1 MTSARRTAAGWL
13 VVLAGSVLATALLW
27 AVGAPTPA
35 LFGPLLAGLVWA
47 LTSPVGLVL
56 PSLVARSGQAVLGA
70 TIGAVVTA
78 DTLRSLG
85 SDIVPI
91 TLVVLVSLGLS
102 LGAGWLFA
110 LRRDVDLATGVFS
123 MIAGGASGVVAVSRE
138 LGADERV
145 VAVVQYLRV
154 LLILMVM
161 PLVAVA
167 LYGGTAGGGA
177 AVTAGTDLPGDLLFV
192 VLAVGGG
199 LVLARFLSVPAGGLL
214 WPLAVAVALAAT
226 GVLGTVSVPAWL
238 QWPAYAVIGVQVG
251 LRFTRESLRSIAS
264 MLPAVVGLIVALVVA
279 CAGLGWLLVLA
290 TDVDPLTAYLAT
302 TPGGLFAVLAT
313 ALDSDADAAY
323 VLALQVVRLLVILLL
338 MPFLGRFLA
347 RRRAT

>member
-1 MTSARRTAAGWL
+1 MPEARRTAAGW
-13 VVLAGSVLATALLW
+13 VAVLAGSVAATALLW
-27 AVGAPTPA
+27 VVGAPTPA
-35 LFGPLLAGLVWA
+35 LFGPLLAGLLWA
-47 LTSPVGLVL
+47 LTAPTRLVL

-78 DTLRSLG
+78 ETLRSLG
-85 SDIVPI
+85 ADVVPI
-91 TLVVLVSLGLS
+91 VLVVVASLGLS
-102 LGAGWLFA
+102 LAAGWVLA
-110 LRRDVDLATGVFS
+110 LRRDVDLPTGVFS

-154 LLILMVM
+154 LLILLVM
-161 PLVAVA
+161 PVVAVL
-167 LYGGTAGGGA
+167 LYGGSAGGGA

-199 LVLARFLSVPAGGLL
+199 LALTRWVTVPAGGLL
-214 WPLAVAVALAAT
+214 LPLTVAVVIAAT

-251 LRFTRESLRSIAS
+251 LRFTRESLRAIAA
-264 MLPAVVGLIVALVVA
+264 MLPVVVALIVGLVLA
-279 CAGLGWLLVLA
+279 CAGLGGLLVLT

-347 RRRAT
+347 RRRAP

>member
-1 MTSARRTAAGWL
+1 MDERRRTAAGWL
-13 VVLAGSVLATALLW
+13 AVAAASAVVTALLW
-27 AVGAPTPA
+27 LVRAPTPA
-35 LFGPLLAGLVWA
+35 LFGPLLVGLVWA
-47 LTSPVGLVL
+47 LTAPVRLQV
-56 PSLVARSGQAVLGA
+56 PPLVARSGQALLGA

-85 SDIVPI
+85 DDAVAIV
-91 TLVVLVSLGLS
+91 LVVVASLGLS
-102 LGAGWLFA
+102 LAAGWLFA
-110 LRRDVDLATGVFS
+110 LRRDVDLPTGVFS

-154 LLILMVM
+154 LLILLVM
-161 PLVAVA
+161 PLVAVL
-167 LYGGTAGGGA
+167 LYGGSAGGGA
-177 AVTAGTDLPGDLLFV
+177 AVTAGTDVAGDLLFV
-192 VLAVGGG
+192 VVAVGGG
-199 LVLARFLSVPAGGLL
+199 LLLARFVPVPAGGLL
-214 WPLAVAVALAAT
+214 LPLGVAVVVAAT

-251 LRFTRESLRSIAS
+251 LRFTRESLRAIAA
-264 MLPAVVGLIVALVVA
+264 MLPAVVGLIVALVLA
-279 CAGLGWLLVLA
+279 CAGLGGLLVLT

-347 RRRAT
+347 RRRAP